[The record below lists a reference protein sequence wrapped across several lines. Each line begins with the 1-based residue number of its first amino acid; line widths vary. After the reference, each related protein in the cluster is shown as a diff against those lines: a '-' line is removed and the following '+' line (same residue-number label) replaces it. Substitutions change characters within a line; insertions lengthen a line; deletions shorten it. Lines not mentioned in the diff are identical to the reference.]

1 MTPGWRVW
9 KDRMFWGL
17 GWAALILIATPA
29 IWILVSIFQ
38 QAAPAFGWSLFR
50 QTTHG
55 IGIQNA
61 IYGTLLLLL
70 GVLIVAGGIGVAA
83 GIYLAEFSGGRMQR
97 TLRFFSEVL
106 SGTPSIIV
114 GYVGYLAL
122 VIQFHWG
129 FSLAAAI
136 LALSILVLPYVVK
149 TTEVALQQ
157 VPTALR
163 EAAAGLGVSRSR
175 TVRSVLLGPALP
187 GIVSGLVVAL
197 AISTGETAPLLF
209 TAGFNDSNPSL
220 SLFHHPLGYLTGV
233 TYNDLALPGHRA
245 HATAA
250 AAGAVTLIMLL
261 ILIGTGQ
268 VISMRARRSIE
279 RMSL

>member
-1 MTPGWRVW
+1 MGRRWRTW
-9 KDRMFWGL
+9 KDRIFWGL
-17 GWAALILIATPA
+17 GGLALALIAAPA
-29 IWILVSIFQ
+29 IWILISIFH
-38 QAAPAFGWSLFR
+38 QAAPAFGWSLFT

-55 IGIQNA
+55 IGVQNA

-83 GIYLAEFSGGRMQR
+83 GIYLAEFAGGRTQR
-97 TLRFFSEVL
+97 SLRFFSEVL
-106 SGTPSIIV
+106 SGTPSIVV

-149 TTEVALQQ
+149 TTEVAVRQ

-163 EAAAGLGVSRSR
+163 EASAGLGISRSR
-175 TVRSVLLGPALP
+175 TVISVLVPPALP
-187 GIVSGLVVAL
+187 GIVSGLVIAL

-209 TAGFNDSNPSL
+209 TAGFSDANPSL

-233 TYNDLALPGHRA
+233 TFNDLALPGQRA
-245 HATAA
+245 HSTAA

-261 ILIGTGQ
+261 ILIGVGQ
-268 VISMRARRSIE
+268 LISRRSRRSIE

>member
-1 MTPGWRVW
+1 MSGSRMW
-9 KDRMFWGL
+9 KDRIFWGL
-17 GWAALILIATPA
+17 GWLALGLIATPA
-29 IWILVSIFQ
+29 IWVLVSIFH
-38 QAAPAFGWSLFR
+38 QAAPAFGWSLFT
-50 QTTHG
+50 QSTHG
-55 IGIQNA
+55 IGLQNA
-61 IYGTLLLLL
+61 LYGTLLMLL

-83 GIYLAEFSGGRMQR
+83 GIYLAEFAAGRTER
-97 TLRFFSEVL
+97 SLRFFSEVL
-106 SGTPSIIV
+106 SGVPSIVV

-129 FSLAAAI
+129 FSLAAAV
-136 LALSILVLPYVVK
+136 LALSILVVPYVVR
-149 TTEVALQQ
+149 TTEVAVRQ

-163 EAAAGLGVSRSR
+163 EASAGLGIGRWR
-175 TVRSVLLGPALP
+175 TVRSVLIPPALP

-209 TAGFNDSNPSL
+209 TAGFSDSNPQL

-233 TYNDLALPGHRA
+233 TYNDLALPGQRA

-250 AAGAVTLIMLL
+250 AAGAVTLIILL
-261 ILIGTGQ
+261 ILIGLGQ
-268 VISMRARRSIE
+268 VISRRSRRSIE

>member
-1 MTPGWRVW
+1 MRRRMWR
-9 KDRMFWGL
+9 DRLFWGAAWIAL
-17 GWAALILIATPA
+17 GLIATPA
-29 IWILVSIFQ
+29 IWILVSVFH
-38 QAAPAFGWSLFR
+38 QAAPAFGWSLFT
-50 QTTHG
+50 QKTNG
-55 IGIQNA
+55 IGLQNA

-83 GIYLAEFSGGRMQR
+83 GVYLAEFSGGRVQR
-97 TLRFFSEVL
+97 SLRFFSEVL
-106 SGTPSIIV
+106 SGSPSIVV

-122 VIQFHWG
+122 VIEFHWG
-129 FSLAAAI
+129 FSLAAAV

-149 TTEVALQQ
+149 TTEVAVRQ

-163 EAAAGLGVSRSR
+163 DASAGLGVSRWR
-175 TVRSVLLGPALP
+175 TVWSVLIPPALP

-209 TAGFNDSNPSL
+209 TAGFSDANPSL

-233 TYNDLALPGHRA
+233 TFNDLALPGQRA

-261 ILIGTGQ
+261 ILIGVGQ
-268 VISMRARRSIE
+268 VISRRSRRSIE